1 MRTGDW
7 VTSWPATLGHEI
19 YGRVESGA
27 LAAGTTVV
35 ADSRIA
41 CGECAA
47 CRSGRSQDCSDIQ
60 FVGEACPGGFATHC
74 VLPAASLHPVPDG
87 VEGAIAV
94 LAEPLAVTLHAL
106 AQVDGIPERVALLGH
121 GPIGALIHAELRR
134 RFPDCAVDVADPIPL
149 RASLA
154 RAWGAG
160 CADTGGEL
168 PHGSFD
174 LVVDAAGY
182 ATSLADA
189 VALCRRD
196 AQLVVVALSE
206 REVALKPMDIVE
218 KRLRITGVNAF
229 RDELPDAI
237 ALISAEPWRYEPV
250 VTDAIPLAE
259 LPERARRHLERPD
272 AVKVL
277 VRP

>member
-1 MRTGDW
+1 M
-7 VTSWPATLGHEI
+7 
-19 YGRVESGA
+19 
-27 LAAGTTVV
+27 
-35 ADSRIA
+35 
-41 CGECAA
+41 
-47 CRSGRSQDCSDIQ
+47 
-60 FVGEACPGGFATHC
+60 
-74 VLPAASLHPVPDG
+74 
-87 VEGAIAV
+87 
-94 LAEPLAVTLHAL
+94 
-106 AQVDGIPERVALLGH
+106 
-121 GPIGALIHAELRR
+121 
-134 RFPDCAVDVADPIPL
+134 
-149 RASLA
+149 
-154 RAWGAG
+154 
-160 CADTGGEL
+160 
-168 PHGSFD
+168 
-174 LVVDAAGY
+174 DAAGY